1 MVARLAQRRPMFG
14 PAAAHVWPSGGP
26 FGPAVAHLAHPRL
39 QAPTAELPGNWTL
52 RLLSHRVLFLNWYT
66 HM

>member
-1 MVARLAQRRPMFG
+1 MVARLAQRRPM
-14 PAAAHVWPSGGP
+14 